1 MSNTKAS
8 LHSLPELVRDT
19 QLTVR
24 FESDGKQHYTLHI
37 PSSRRS
43 PTIERWVSKE
53 RLGSGGQGVV
63 VLQAKV
69 AAGQGPPQLR
79 AVKTIA
85 MPEGPNEA
93 NKALYKREL
102 EAMAKFSQTKVR

>member
-8 LHSLPELVRDT
+8 LHNLPELVRDT

-24 FESDGKQHYTLHI
+24 FESDGKQYYTLHI

-43 PTIERWVSKE
+43 PKIERWVSRK
-53 RLGSGGQGVV
+53 RLGGGGQGVV

-69 AAGQGPPQLR
+69 VAEEGLPQLR
-79 AVKTIA
+79 AVKTIT
-85 MPEGPNEA
+85 MPEGPN
-93 NKALYKREL
+93 
-102 EAMAKFSQTKVR
+102 